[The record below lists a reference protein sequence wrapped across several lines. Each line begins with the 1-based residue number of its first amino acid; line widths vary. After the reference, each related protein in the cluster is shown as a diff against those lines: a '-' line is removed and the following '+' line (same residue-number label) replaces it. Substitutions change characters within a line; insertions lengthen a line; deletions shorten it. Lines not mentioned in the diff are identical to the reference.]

1 MDAPERVTW
10 NADMFITEQ
19 FARRYAKRITRNGV
33 TVLVTDGDPLLLAA
47 FKELG
52 WSDPHEDPPA
62 AAGPAPRADEV
73 AVERRAPE
81 QAVVVH
87 PTER

>member
-1 MDAPERVTW
+1 
-10 NADMFITEQ
+10 MFITEQ
-19 FARRYAKRITRNGV
+19 FVRRYAKRITRNGV
-33 TVLVTDGDPLLLAA
+33 TVLITDGDPLLLAA

-52 WSDPHEDPPA
+52 WSDPHEDA
-62 AAGPAPRADEV
+62 DPAPSAREAV
-73 AVERRAPE
+73 AVEPRAPE

>member
-1 MDAPERVTW
+1 
-10 NADMFITEQ
+10 MFITEQ

-62 AAGPAPRADEV
+62 EAGPAPSEEV
-73 AVERRAPE
+73 AVEHRAPE
-81 QAVVVH
+81 QAVVAH
-87 PTER
+87 ATER